1 MSAAVS
7 PGTINDKPVE
17 SPRCG
22 QVRHGGAKEKKG
34 VLLEVIIMT
43 DSNGRNVRP
52 DLIKEHIPKEQRDG
66 LKIRIEI
73 VYTLEM
79 AHGKLKR
86 GALNVAGQMVILDVG
101 TNDVR
106 GTNRATRL
114 EPHVF
119 RQRYG
124 VF

>member
-1 MSAAVS
+1 MSAEVF
-7 PGTINDKPVE
+7 PGTVNDEPVE

-22 QVRHGGAKEKKG
+22 QVRYGGEKEKTLK
-34 VLLEVIIMT
+34 VIIMT